1 MNKALLTHRPP
12 ATCAICAGGCPV
24 ATAAHTRHH
33 RVAVLADNPLA
44 ALNFGDFAYLQ
55 NPV

>member
-1 MNKALLTHRPP
+1 MNKALLTHRPQH
-12 ATCAICAGGCPV
+12 TSVTCAGGCPA
-24 ATAAHTRHH
+24 ATAVRTRHH
-33 RVAVLADNPLA
+33 RVAMLADNPLA

>member
-1 MNKALLTHRPP
+1 MNNALLTHRPL
-12 ATCAICAGGCPV
+12 ATCAICAGGCL
-24 ATAAHTRHH
+24 AAMTAHTRTH
-33 RVAVLADNPLA
+33 RVAMLADNPLA